1 MYILFGFNVMDLV
14 PGSRAAPQGN
24 EFDMT
29 QEKPPSFVT
38 PGQTYRI
45 AAGATVILPCRITQ
59 PGMFFIS
66 IISTVWYKQTIVINT
81 KIRVDQPLKAII
93 YSFF

>member
-1 MYILFGFNVMDLV
+1 MYILSGFNVMDLV
-14 PGSRAAPQGN
+14 SGSRAAPQGN

-59 PGMFFIS
+59 PGKFFVTFLFLLLS
-66 IISTVWYKQTIVINT
+66 LKVICLG
-81 KIRVDQPLKAII
+81 V
-93 YSFF
+93 

>member
-1 MYILFGFNVMDLV
+1 VYILSGFNVLDLV

-59 PGMFFIS
+59 PGMFF
-66 IISTVWYKQTIVINT
+66 YKNV
-81 KIRVDQPLKAII
+81 
-93 YSFF
+93 SFIFFRSGFMSLTP